1 MRVAR
6 RAGAK
11 LASSLRLGH
20 ASREWR
26 CALVLVA
33 VLFPLACGA
42 DTTND
47 PQAAELVSAGAV
59 IIDVRTP
66 EEFAAGHLDGA
77 VLIDIKHPS
86 FDAEIT
92 KLDATASYIVYCRS
106 GNRSAQAVDRM
117 RAIGIENITDLGS
130 LENASAQTG
139 VAIVQG

>member
-1 MRVAR
+1 MLARLGSAR
-6 RAGAK
+6 R
-11 LASSLRLGH
+11 SLSAVVTLTVLSFG
-20 ASREWR
+20 
-26 CALVLVA
+26 LVA
-33 VLFPLACGA
+33 CGEETA
-42 DTTND
+42 NS
-47 PQAAELVSAGAV
+47 PQAAELVSAGTV

-77 VLIDIKHPS
+77 VLIDIKNPS
-86 FDAEIT
+86 FDAAIT